1 MSFWCLNV
9 SFVNNIQRNTLSL
22 HRKLGYRKKTL
33 TVYMMWWDRGKIV
46 VASCILAA
54 AAGTWSSAKYISA
67 NRSQICSCNSQARC
81 GPGRGVN
88 DDMDDATSES
98 ACSTL
103 DAAREW
109 ACKDAATYMVI

>member
-1 MSFWCLNV
+1 MQHF
-9 SFVNNIQRNTLSL
+9 SL
-22 HRKLGYRKKTL
+22 LRKQGHIKKTL

-67 NRSQICSCNSQARC
+67 NSSQICSCNSQARC

-109 ACKDAATYMVI
+109 ACKDAATNILR

>member
-1 MSFWCLNV
+1 
-9 SFVNNIQRNTLSL
+9 
-22 HRKLGYRKKTL
+22 
-33 TVYMMWWDRGKIV
+33 MMWWDRGKIV

-67 NRSQICSCNSQARC
+67 NSSQICSCNSQARC

-109 ACKDAATYMVI
+109 ACRDAANKHFKIGQSNFNNKNNGIQIYFDFFCFCWGCISLES